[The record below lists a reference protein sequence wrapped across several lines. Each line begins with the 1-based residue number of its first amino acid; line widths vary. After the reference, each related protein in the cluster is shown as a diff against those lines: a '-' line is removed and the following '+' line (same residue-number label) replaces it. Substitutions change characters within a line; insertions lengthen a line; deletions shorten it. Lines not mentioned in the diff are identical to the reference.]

1 MTITNQKLFW
11 IKRQMLRTTLF
22 LSAIVVFSSMSFAHN
37 TSGGCAKTADVSIT
51 SNQNWIT
58 MCSKTFT
65 LTDGTHNCVATA
77 SADVNN
83 PFVGTNNSYRF
94 TIDTVSNP
102 VTNSAQE
109 RTIELNDNLDI
120 SDPAKEVV
128 STVRNFNLTSG
139 TYTFYWLARRLNSD
153 DEVTAVDDYSMGV
166 TCTDG
171 N

>member
-1 MTITNQKLFW
+1 
-11 IKRQMLRTTLF
+11 
-22 LSAIVVFSSMSFAHN
+22 
-37 TSGGCAKTADVSIT
+37 
-51 SNQNWIT
+51 

-109 RTIELNDNLDI
+109 RTIELNDNAGI
-120 SDPAKEVV
+120 SDPAMKWCLRSVT
-128 STVRNFNLTSG
+128 STLDIWYVHIL
-139 TYTFYWLARRLNSD
+139 LAGQAAQFR
-153 DEVTAVDDYSMGV
+153 
-166 TCTDG
+166 
-171 N
+171 